1 MEALQ
6 QVAEDCNFVDLGFN
20 GLPYTWDNRQEGER
34 NVKVRLDRAFG
45 DHKFMEVLLDTSV
58 RHAPMAGSDHC
69 ALVVEVKKHRP
80 INRRRRQRRKRVFR
94 YENMRQRH
102 DAYMEFVEQVWD
114 PGPPGSNLA
123 SVAVSLSS
131 LQSSFTEWNK
141 NVFGSVKKKIERP
154 KKELENVRSDT
165 LYTRPTAREELMVQL
180 LETLAREEI
189 MERQRSRVKWLREGD
204 RNTSFFQAKARAR
217 SRGNKIRGLKMKLET

>member
-1 MEALQ
+1 
-6 QVAEDCNFVDLGFN
+6 LGPGPSWFKSGFSC
-20 GLPYTWDNRQEGER
+20 GLI
-34 NVKVRLDRAFG
+34 VIRAIVIHG
-45 DHKFMEVLLDTSV
+45 
-58 RHAPMAGSDHC
+58 
-69 ALVVEVKKHRP
+69 
-80 INRRRRQRRKRVFR
+80 
-94 YENMRQRH
+94 
-102 DAYMEFVEQVWD
+102 VEQ
-114 PGPPGSNLA
+114 
-123 SVAVSLSS
+123 
-131 LQSSFTEWNK
+131 EC
-141 NVFGSVKKKIERP
+141 FGSVKKKIERP